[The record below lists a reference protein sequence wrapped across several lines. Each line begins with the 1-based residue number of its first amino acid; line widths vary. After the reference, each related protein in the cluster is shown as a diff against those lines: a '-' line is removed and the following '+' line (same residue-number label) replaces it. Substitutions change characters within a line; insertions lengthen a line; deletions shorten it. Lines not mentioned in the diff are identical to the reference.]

1 MTCKILKTGPDYP
14 CAILELVV
22 FVMSNTTSTEARVVD
37 ALVDD
42 ARAAAYCIPGENPAE
57 FTAFSRSFLQQLQ
70 PTGAAEEFLASEIV
84 TTAWRLR
91 RIPIIEQQMISEAV
105 ASRARTSAR
114 GPNPKE
120 PNELLGAVY
129 LDRADPLSRLARQ
142 ESSLRRAFHESMKR
156 LQRLQAE
163 RKRDQHAAEPAAK
176 PMEKTRPVGVERPPA
191 RPIQP
196 QPVLSTGPEAVAIPI
211 KPNGAPPSRRS
222 PAESPGV
229 S

>member
-1 MTCKILKTGPDYP
+1 
-14 CAILELVV
+14 
-22 FVMSNTTSTEARVVD
+22 MSNTTSTETRVLD

-105 ASRARTSAR
+105 ASRARTSSKS
-114 GPNPKE
+114 PNPKE

-156 LQRLQAE
+156 LQRLQTE
-163 RKRDQHAAEPAAK
+163 RKREQHPEPAAK
-176 PMEKTRPVGVERPPA
+176 PVEKTRPVGVERPPA
-191 RPIQP
+191 RPVQP
-196 QPVLSTGPEAVAIPI
+196 RPVLVTEPIHGPAR
-211 KPNGAPPSRRS
+211 PNGAPPPCHP

>member
-1 MTCKILKTGPDYP
+1 
-14 CAILELVV
+14 
-22 FVMSNTTSTEARVVD
+22 MSNTTSTETRVLD

-57 FTAFSRSFLQQLQ
+57 FTAFSRSFLQELQ
-70 PTGAAEEFLASEIV
+70 PSGASEEFLASEIV

-105 ASRARTSAR
+105 TSRARSSSK

-129 LDRADPLSRLARQ
+129 LDRTDPLSRLARQ

-163 RKRDQHAAEPAAK
+163 RKRDQQAATEPATAK
-176 PMEKTRPVGVERPPA
+176 PSARPRSTTVER
-191 RPIQP
+191 P
-196 QPVLSTGPEAVAIPI
+196 QPVLSTAPEAVPTAIR
-211 KPNGAPPSRRS
+211 PNGAPRAPI
-222 PAESPGV
+222 AGKFALDQ
-229 S
+229 

>member
-1 MTCKILKTGPDYP
+1 
-14 CAILELVV
+14 
-22 FVMSNTTSTEARVVD
+22 MSNTTSTETRVLD

-42 ARAAAYCIPGENPAE
+42 ARAAAYCSPGETPAE

-70 PTGAAEEFLASEIV
+70 PSGAAEEFLASEIV

-105 ASRARTSAR
+105 ASRARASSK

-129 LDRADPLSRLARQ
+129 LDRGDLFSRLARQ
-142 ESSLRRAFHESMKR
+142 EASLRRAFHESMKR

-163 RKRDQHAAEPAAK
+163 RKRDQQVAEPATEK
-176 PMEKTRPVGVERPPA
+176 PSSRPRSTTVER
-191 RPIQP
+191 P
-196 QPVLSTGPEAVAIPI
+196 QPVLSTAPEAVPTPI
-211 KPNGAPPSRRS
+211 RPNGAPRAPI
-222 PAESPGV
+222 AGKFALDQ
-229 S
+229 